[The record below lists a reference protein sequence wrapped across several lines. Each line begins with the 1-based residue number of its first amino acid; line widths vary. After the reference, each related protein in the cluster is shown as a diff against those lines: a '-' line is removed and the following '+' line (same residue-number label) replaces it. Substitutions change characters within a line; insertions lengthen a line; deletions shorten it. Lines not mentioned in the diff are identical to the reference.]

1 MCSKDGLDKIFD
13 TLEQSPIVRL
23 SEKHRVDWHQKRL
36 LNLTRLAGESL
47 ESYITRAGLYRDQ
60 LQGLDASLT
69 MGERFFVGHLLD
81 HARLTRRDKAMI
93 KTHAVK
99 EDEVSITGAMMEL
112 SSELEGEPGF
122 PIGQAEAQVS
132 GNQGEEHLVQREA

>member
-1 MCSKDGLDKIFD
+1 
-13 TLEQSPIVRL
+13 
-23 SEKHRVDWHQKRL
+23 
-36 LNLTRLAGESL
+36 
-47 ESYITRAGLYRDQ
+47 
-60 LQGLDASLT
+60 

-99 EDEVSITGAMMEL
+99 EDEVAITGAMMEL
-112 SSELEGEPGF
+112 SSELEGEQGF

-132 GNQGEEHLVQREA
+132 GNQGEEHLVQRGVTG